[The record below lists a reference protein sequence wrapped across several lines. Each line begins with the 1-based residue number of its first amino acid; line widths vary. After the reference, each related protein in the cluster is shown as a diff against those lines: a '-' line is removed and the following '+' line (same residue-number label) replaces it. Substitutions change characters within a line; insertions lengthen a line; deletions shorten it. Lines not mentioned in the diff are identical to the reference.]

1 MVEPPVTR
9 RRCPLTQSRIC
20 SGKKTSPSFTTWSS
34 NSVREWRTS
43 IFGYSLWMGGS
54 QPSSSF
60 FPPTKKPLPRLQK
73 KRPPP
78 QVTTRNSGSRVQQR
92 SLRSRLG
99 RRSRK
104 RSWPSVSRRKFRRA
118 TPRSLRSRFG
128 RRSRRRSW
136 PSVSRRTFRRE
147 TPRQLLTRTRAPGTT
162 TCNGQPEGHLLKRS
176 RGQAI
181 CQSMCQ
187 TIRQLSNPSRGLFFF
202 NSSSSS
208 SIFVSS
214 ALCFL
219 RLIRTQVL
227 ELPGWLNWFLLL
239 EQFSNYNP
247 DDTQFCTYGLVL

>member
-1 MVEPPVTR
+1 MFGPPETR
-9 RRCPLTQSRIC
+9 RRRPLTQSRIC
-20 SGKKTSPSFTTWSS
+20 SGKKTSPSSTTWSS

-43 IFGYSLWMGGS
+43 IFGYSLWMGDS

-73 KRPPP
+73 KRHP
-78 QVTTRNSGSRVQQR
+78 QQATTRTSGSRVQQR
-92 SLRSRLG
+92 SLRSRFS

-104 RSWPSVSRRKFRRA
+104 RSWP
-118 TPRSLRSRFG
+118 P
-128 RRSRRRSW
+128 
-136 PSVSRRTFRRE
+136 VSRRTFRRE

-202 NSSSSS
+202 NSFSSS
-208 SIFVSS
+208 SILVSS

-219 RLIRTQVL
+219 RLVRTQVL
-227 ELPGWLNWFLLL
+227 DLPGWLNWFLLL

-247 DDTQFCTYGLVL
+247 DVIHFCTYGLVF